1 VTPVVDL
8 TTVLVAGFAG
18 LAAGVPGGITAWAAL
33 KEARRSA
40 DEAEKGKDIAE
51 EGRMIGIQNKAG
63 IAEVHTITNS
73 RLSELMTKLDTA
85 NKAVGELDEVKRQL
99 SAMQLLLSEATK
111 VPEKT
116 DDLVEVL
123 LGIKELLVQKQRRRS

>member
-1 VTPVVDL
+1 
-8 TTVLVAGFAG
+8 
-18 LAAGVPGGITAWAAL
+18 
-33 KEARRSA
+33 
-40 DEAEKGKDIAE
+40 
-51 EGRMIGIQNKAG
+51 MIGIQNKAG